1 VARVIHEH
9 SAGGVVLIPVGRQ
22 NDGQVLALPKGHIEP
37 GETSAVTAVREVWEE
52 TGMRTRVRADLGT
65 IQYWFYSRRQHARIS
80 KRVDF
85 FLLDYRSGSPRNFND
100 EVDGVR
106 YVPLSK
112 ARGVLSYDG
121 ERDVLGRAEAYLR
134 GR

>member
-1 VARVIHEH
+1 MIEVN
-9 SAGGVVLIPVGRQ
+9 GGH
-22 NDGQVLALPKGHIEP
+22 VLALPKGHIEE
-37 GETSAVTAVREVWEE
+37 GETSAQTAVREVWEE
-52 TGMRTRVRADLGT
+52 TGLRTRVRADLGT

-106 YVPLSK
+106 YVPLRQ
-112 ARGVLSYDG
+112 AQAALSYDG
-121 ERDVLGRAEAYLR
+121 ERDVLARAEAYLR